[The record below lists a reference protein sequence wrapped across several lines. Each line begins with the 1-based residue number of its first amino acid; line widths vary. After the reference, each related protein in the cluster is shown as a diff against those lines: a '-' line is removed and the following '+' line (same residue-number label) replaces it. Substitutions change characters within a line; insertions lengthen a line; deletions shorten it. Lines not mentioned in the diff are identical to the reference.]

1 MMWVGATNP
10 SIFGTGSPLENLN
23 MAGSLAPE
31 LERLIDIE
39 DIRQLKARF
48 GLLMDSLCQSHEDFM
63 ATEFGELFTEDATMD
78 SAAFGHFAGRAQIQN
93 LFSVAVPSQMRAM
106 WHTIQSPIIELNGD
120 RASGRWT
127 MMARVYP
134 VSAAPSAPPVVA
146 FGRYTDEY
154 RRVEG
159 RWRIAKMYFENSQLD
174 SSTLESTARGT
185 NQAMAGK
192 RTG

>member
-1 MMWVGATNP
+1 VLAGATHL
-10 SIFGTGSPLENLN
+10 STLAAGSPLENLN

-31 LERLIDIE
+31 LQRLIDIE

-48 GLLMDSLCQSHEDFM
+48 GFLMDSLCQSHEDSM

-106 WHTIQSPIIELNGD
+106 WHTIQSPIIELKGD

-127 MMARVYP
+127 MVAYVYP
-134 VSAAPSAPPVVA
+134 LSAAPSAPPVMA
-146 FGRYTDEY
+146 YGRYIDEY
-154 RRVEG
+154 RRDDG
-159 RWRIAKMYFENSQLD
+159 RWRVAKMYFENSQLD
-174 SSTLESTARGT
+174 SSALDSTARGT
-185 NQAMAGK
+185 NQAMVGK